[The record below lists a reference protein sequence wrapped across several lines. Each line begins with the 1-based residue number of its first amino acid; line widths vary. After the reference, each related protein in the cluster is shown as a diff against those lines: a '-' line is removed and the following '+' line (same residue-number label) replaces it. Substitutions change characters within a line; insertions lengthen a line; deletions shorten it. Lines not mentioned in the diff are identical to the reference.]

1 MVDMKYTLIIF
12 SLFLGYKTFS
22 QQPITIT
29 EQTIKIGPS
38 RTETFYFG
46 FAEGDI
52 LRITLIE
59 TNNKEIQE
67 FEVME
72 YPSISKFTEFKVTEL
87 SNKDI
92 TIQKTGVY
100 SFRLFNNSP
109 LVGKVCKL
117 KLERI
122 PKSNETQ
129 NFNTSVI
136 WIDKQD
142 TTWHSY
148 TKDVVIGYDTTY
160 VQKSKKVLDTTFI
173 YQESIIEKKER
184 VHSTT
189 NASGNT
195 SIIFFT
201 LPKDIVTT
209 YNSKKVVSWAY
220 YVGVGD
226 ASEVAYQKDNASLT
240 NLATDLI
247 GLYSPLAAFA
257 VGAIATLSVPTMGDN
272 INYALVDTENKN
284 NFQNKLQYK
293 AFDGGDG
300 IAGYKKFTLPAMLHG
315 TYYVILQN
323 DNPFEGIDVYLK
335 VVAII
340 EEKKYKDDSYTD
352 LIVKPR
358 VKKQIFSDPII
369 KTQSVPVLV
378 TN

>member
-1 MVDMKYTLIIF
+1 MVDMKYTLFIF
-12 SLFLGYKTFS
+12 SLFLGYKTYA
-22 QQPITIT
+22 QQPITVT

-52 LRITLIE
+52 LRITLSE
-59 TNNKEIQE
+59 TNNKELQE
-67 FEVME
+67 FEIME

-92 TIQKTGVY
+92 MIQKTGVY

-109 LVGKVCKL
+109 LGGRVCKL

-122 PKSNETQ
+122 PKSAETQ
-129 NFNTSVI
+129 HFNTSVV

-148 TKDVVIGYDTTY
+148 TKDVIIGYDTTY
-160 VQKSKKVLDTTFI
+160 VQKSKKVFDTTFL
-173 YQESIIEKKER
+173 YQESIIEKTER

-195 SIIFFT
+195 SIVFFS
-201 LPKDIVTT
+201 LPKNVINT
-209 YNSKKVVSWAY
+209 YNTKKVVSWAY

-226 ASEVAYQKDNASLT
+226 ASEAAYQKDNASLT
-240 NLATDLI
+240 NFATELI

-257 VGAIATLSVPTMGDN
+257 VGALTMLTVPTTGDN
-272 INYALVDTENKN
+272 IKYALVDMENKN

-293 AFDGGDG
+293 AFDSGDG
-300 IAGYKKFTLPAMLHG
+300 IAAYKKFTLPAMLQG

-323 DNPFEGIDVYLK
+323 DNSFEGIDVNVK
-335 VVAII
+335 AVAII
-340 EEKKYKDDSYTD
+340 EEKKYKDVSFTEM
-352 LIVKPR
+352 IVKPR
-358 VKKQIFSDPII
+358 VEKQIFTDPVI
-369 KTQSVPVLV
+369 KTLSIPVLID
-378 TN
+378 

>member
-1 MVDMKYTLIIF
+1 MKNTLITLT
-12 SLFLGYKTFS
+12 LFLGFKAFA
-22 QQPITIT
+22 QQPITVT

-38 RTETFYFG
+38 GTETFFFG

-52 LRITLIE
+52 LRITVIE
-59 TNNKEIQE
+59 INDKEIQE

-72 YPSISKFTEFKVTEL
+72 YPNISKFTEFKITQL

-100 SFRLFNNSP
+100 SFRLFNNS
-109 LVGKVCKL
+109 LLGGRVCKL

-122 PKSNETQ
+122 PKSFETQ

-148 TKDVVIGYDTTY
+148 TKDVVLGYDTTY
-160 VQKSKKVLDTTFI
+160 VQKIKKILDTTLL
-173 YQESIIEKKER
+173 YQESIIEKSER

-189 NASGNT
+189 NSNGNT
-195 SIIFFT
+195 SFVFFS
-201 LPKDIVTT
+201 LPQNITT
-209 YNSKKVVSWAY
+209 KYNTKKVVSWAY

-226 ASEVAYQKDNASLT
+226 VSEDAYQKDNISLT

-257 VGAIATLSVPTMGDN
+257 VGAISNLTVPTLGDN
-272 INYALVDTENKN
+272 VKYTLVDLENKN
-284 NFQNKLQYK
+284 NFQNKLPYK
-293 AFDGGDG
+293 YYDTGDG
-300 IAGYKKFTLPAMLHG
+300 IAGFKKFIAPTMLHG
-315 TYYVILQN
+315 TYYVVLQN
-323 DNPFEGIDVYLK
+323 DNTLEGIDVNVK
-335 VVAII
+335 AVAII
-340 EEKKYKDDSYTD
+340 EEKKYKDVSYTEMVVRP
-352 LIVKPR
+352 IVE
-358 VKKQIFSDPII
+358 KQIFTDPVI
-369 KTQSVPVLV
+369 KTRPMPVL